1 MGSAAAHDRQRP
13 ARRRVAVC
21 GYAHEVNALAAPIRL
36 KRGIDEAS
44 LPSGLAAS
52 WAGGPV
58 LERLREL
65 RGDDVEIVELP
76 TWELGASGPLDGD
89 DFRTLVAELDARLDA
104 QLEAGGPV
112 DAVVVLG
119 HGAGQSTDDTDTDAT
134 YLEAL
139 RRRVGNDV
147 AVVAVLDFHA
157 NVSARMCA
165 AVDVVVGYRT
175 NPHVDVVDC
184 SLEAADHVHRLLGA
198 PDAPS
203 PKPTIVWSPLPVLLP
218 QIAQLT
224 TPGEPFHEVMAEARR
239 LEQPPIHNVSVFGG
253 FSLGA
258 NEHCGLSVCLSVDAG
273 HEALAADAVR
283 TIADRIWQ
291 LRDRYRM
298 HTTPLAD
305 AVPIAVAAGRGERPP
320 VLLADVADNP
330 GGGAPATSTFV
341 LDALLGAGATGVV
354 MSMHCDRHVVD
365 AAWAAG
371 LGARLQVTFNAAST
385 HPLALEL
392 TVDATVVGL
401 QDAELVPTRGVY
413 AGSPRRAGR
422 CCALDLGGVAVA
434 VSSYPVQCA
443 DDSTFHHVGL
453 RPEAAQVVVVKSR
466 GHFRAGFDHLFADEH
481 IVEVGAPG
489 VAPSDLGAIDPTR
502 LGRPRWPIDPV
513 EWRTPDPIVADRSAD
528 GALR

>member
-1 MGSAAAHDRQRP
+1 MGPEETHHRQMP

-36 KRGIDEAS
+36 DRGVDEAS
-44 LPSGLAAS
+44 LPGGLATS

-76 TWELGASGPLDGD
+76 TWELGASGPLEAD
-89 DFRTLVAELDARLDA
+89 DFRALVDELVDRLDG
-104 QLEAGGPV
+104 QLADGGPI

-139 RRRVGNDV
+139 RGRLGDDV
-147 AVVAVLDFHA
+147 PVVAVLDFHA

-165 AVDVVVGYRT
+165 AADVIVGYRT
-175 NPHVDVVDC
+175 NPHVDVVAC
-184 SLEAADHVHRLLGA
+184 SLEAAEHVHRLLGA
-198 PDAPS
+198 SGAPTAR
-203 PKPTIVWSPLPVLLP
+203 PQIVWSPVPMLLP

-224 TPGEPFHEVMAEARR
+224 TPGEPFHEVMIAARQ
-239 LEQPPIHNVSVFGG
+239 LEQPPIRNISVFGG
-253 FSLGA
+253 FSLGD
-258 NEHCGLSVCLSVDAG
+258 NEHCGLSICVSVDDG

-283 TIADRIWQ
+283 TIADRIWA
-291 LRDRYRM
+291 LRDRYRL
-298 HTTPLAD
+298 HTTPLSD
-305 AVPIAVAAGRGERPP
+305 AVAVAVAAGRGEQPP

-330 GGGAPATSTFV
+330 GGGAPATRTFV
-341 LDALLGAGATGVV
+341 LAALRAAGATGVV
-354 MSMHCDRHVVD
+354 MAMHCDRAVVD
-365 AAWAAG
+365 TAWAAG
-371 LGARLQVTFNAAST
+371 LGADVRVTFNAAST
-385 HPLALEL
+385 HPLAPEL

-401 QDAELVPTRGVY
+401 QDAELVPIRGVY

-422 CCALDLGGVAVA
+422 CCALDLGGVSVA
-434 VSSYPVQCA
+434 VSSHPVQCA

-453 RPEAAQVVVVKSR
+453 QPEAAQVVVVKSR
-466 GHFRAGFDHLFADEH
+466 GHFRAGFDHLFPDER

-489 VAPSDLGAIDPTR
+489 VAPSDLGAIDTAR
-502 LGRPRWPIDPV
+502 VGRPRWPLDPI
-513 EWRTPDPIVADRSAD
+513 EWCTPTPIVAERSAD
-528 GALR
+528 GVLR